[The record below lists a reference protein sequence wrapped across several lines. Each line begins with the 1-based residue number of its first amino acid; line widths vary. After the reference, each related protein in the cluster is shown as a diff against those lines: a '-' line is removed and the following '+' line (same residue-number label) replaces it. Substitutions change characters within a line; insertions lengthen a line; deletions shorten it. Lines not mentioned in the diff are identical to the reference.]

1 MPNFLKVNSWN
12 AFVDKLK
19 AADKKPKDGK
29 INLNSTVNL
38 NTNRIVAQDLSK
50 NLEEGLPH
58 EYIATLNTIAN
69 SFNFKS
75 QENLVVS
82 ISPATL
88 SSKGSL
94 ASVILIESLDQ
105 LDGQDLSVSV
115 ETLEKLKTP
124 AIKGKLKELLKEQ
137 YETRQST
144 MKPEAKEDLL
154 QLIKLLMQ

>member
-19 AADKKPKDGK
+19 TTDKNPKDGK
-29 INLNSTVNL
+29 INLNPTVNL
-38 NTNRIVAQDLSK
+38 NTNRIAPQDLSK
-50 NLEEGLPH
+50 KLEDGLPH

-82 ISPATL
+82 LSPATL

-105 LDGQDLSVSV
+105 LDGQDLSISV
-115 ETLEKLKTP
+115 ETLEKLKTS
-124 AIKGKLKELLKEQ
+124 AGKEKLKELLNQQ
-137 YETRQST
+137 YETRQRT

-154 QLIKLLMQ
+154 QLIRLLMQ